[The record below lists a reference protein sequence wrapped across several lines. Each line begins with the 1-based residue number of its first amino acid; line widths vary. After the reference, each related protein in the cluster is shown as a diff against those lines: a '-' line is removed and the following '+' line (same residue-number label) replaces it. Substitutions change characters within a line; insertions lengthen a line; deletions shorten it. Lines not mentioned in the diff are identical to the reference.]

1 VNKIQFYFFTNI
13 LNETIV
19 KNIIKFRNI
28 CLIYRPEEDG
38 SKNSIQIIK
47 IKNFCRKN
55 KILFYIAD
63 NYILANKYNADGIF
77 LSSSNK
83 SFVKPIQKKSN
94 FNIIGSAHNLFEY
107 SIKVRQNCEEIM
119 LSPIFFNNKYS
130 SNKTLGVIKFN
141 LISNHWKVKLSALGG
156 INLDNLKNLRICKI
170 KSVAFI
176 SLMSNP
182 KIKKPTYLF
191 GRWA

>member
-1 VNKIQFYFFTNI
+1 MNKVQFYFFTNI